1 MALLLLI
8 SEWARTIKGP
18 LPVALIVDHR
28 LRQNSSREAAE
39 VARRAKSLGF
49 AAKVLRSDDAPP
61 KANIEEEARARRYG
75 LLGAWCVKHRVKSLF
90 VAHTMDDQAETFL
103 LRLARGS
110 GVDGLSGMKAS
121 SSFPFPGFP
130 GVALVRPLLG
140 FRRAEL
146 REYLSAKSVSFI
158 DDPMNAD
165 PRFARTR
172 IRAFLPAL
180 EAAGIAT
187 PRIAAAARHL
197 ARAREALESQT
208 DEFLTACARIVPGE
222 KALLDGAALLRVPR
236 EIGLRVLR
244 RSLML
249 VGEKP
254 VSPRFESLE
263 PLFDAL
269 GNRDFRPRTL
279 HGCRIGR
286 ARRADAIFGEA
297 TLAIARENPRRLLAS
312 KTEKT

>member
-1 MALLLLI
+1 MALLLLFNAW
-8 SEWARTIKGP
+8 SRHAKAP

-49 AAKVLRSDDAPP
+49 TAKVLRSDEAPP
-61 KANIEEEARARRYG
+61 KANIEEVARARRYG
-75 LLGAWCVKHRVKSLF
+75 LLGAWCVKHRLKYLF

-103 LRLARGS
+103 LRLGRGS
-110 GVDGLSGMKAS
+110 GVDGLSGMKAV
-121 SSFPFPGFP
+121 SSFPFPGFS

-140 FRRAEL
+140 FRRTEL
-146 REYLSAKSVSFI
+146 RDYLNANGVTFI
-158 DDPMNAD
+158 NDPMNAD

-197 ARAREALESQT
+197 ERAREALELKSDQ
-208 DEFLTACARIVPGE
+208 FLTACARIVPGE
-222 KALLDGAALLRVPR
+222 NALLDGAALLRVPR

-254 VSPRFESLE
+254 VIPRFESLE

-269 GNRDFRPRTL
+269 ANRDFRPRTL

-286 ARRADAIFGEA
+286 ARRAEAVFGEA
-297 TLAIARENPRRLLAS
+297 TLVIARENPRRLLAS
-312 KTEKT
+312 KTEKA